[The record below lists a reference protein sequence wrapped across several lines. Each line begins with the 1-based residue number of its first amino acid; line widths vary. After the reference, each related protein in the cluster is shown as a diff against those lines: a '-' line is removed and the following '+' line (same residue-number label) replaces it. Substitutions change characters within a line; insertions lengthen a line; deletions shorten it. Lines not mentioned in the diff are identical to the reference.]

1 MIYPLLSGKLL
12 QFAIEHGTL
21 EIVDLPNLKMVDLSS
36 SRTVNVYQRLFNII
50 PKEDLVMV
58 MGCPFYLYQKQLGFM
73 TGWW

>member
-12 QFAIEHGTL
+12 QFAIENGTL

-36 SRTVNVYQRLFNII
+36 SRTVNVYQRLFNFI
-50 PKEDLVMV
+50 PMEDLVMV
-58 MGCPFYLYQKQLGFM
+58 MGFPFYLYQKQLGFM